1 MVNRVV
7 LVGRLTKNPELKRT
21 NNGNPVT
28 SFRLAFSNRTKNAD
42 GSPSSSFVNCTAWNK
57 TAELVFQYCSKG
69 SQLCVDGRLVEIKF
83 QRKDGTNASRVEI
96 VVENIELLG
105 KKNTTEDKNDGYV
118 ADTSSDDVYEKESDS
133 AAGDMADDDL
143 PF

>member
-7 LVGRLTKNPELKRT
+7 LVGRLTKAPELKRT

-28 SFRLAFSNRTKNAD
+28 SFTLAFSNRTKNAD

-57 TAELVFQYCSKG
+57 TAELVFQYCLKG

-83 QRKDGTNASRVEI
+83 QRKDGTNASRIEI
-96 VVENIELLG
+96 VVENIQLLG
-105 KKNTTEDKNDGYV
+105 KKNITEDKNDGDV
-118 ADTSSDDVYEKESDS
+118 ADTSLDDVYEKESDS

>member
-1 MVNRVV
+1 MC
-7 LVGRLTKNPELKRT
+7 RLS
-21 NNGNPVT
+21 VWQQ
-28 SFRLAFSNRTKNAD
+28 AAD
-42 GSPSSSFVNCTAWNK
+42 RWNK
-57 TAELVFQYCSKG
+57 TAEIVSQYCSKG
-69 SQLCVDGRLVEIKF
+69 SQLCVDGRLVETKF
-83 QRKDGTNASRVEI
+83 QRKDGTNASRIEI

-105 KKNTTEDKNDGYV
+105 KKNITEDKNDGYV